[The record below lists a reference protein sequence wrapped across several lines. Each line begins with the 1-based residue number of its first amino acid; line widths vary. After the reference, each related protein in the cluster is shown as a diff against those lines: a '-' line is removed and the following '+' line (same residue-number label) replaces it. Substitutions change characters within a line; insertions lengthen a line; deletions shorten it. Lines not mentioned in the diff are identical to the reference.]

1 MAFLC
6 LVLAIYVFHT
16 LKKDPKTAWIMEG
29 VILADF
35 LFNIGYIVSDCRKSY
50 TFYAQWEA

>member
-16 LKKDPKTAWIMEG
+16 RKKDPKTAWIMEG

-35 LFNIGYIVSDCRKSY
+35 LFNNGYIVSDCRKSY